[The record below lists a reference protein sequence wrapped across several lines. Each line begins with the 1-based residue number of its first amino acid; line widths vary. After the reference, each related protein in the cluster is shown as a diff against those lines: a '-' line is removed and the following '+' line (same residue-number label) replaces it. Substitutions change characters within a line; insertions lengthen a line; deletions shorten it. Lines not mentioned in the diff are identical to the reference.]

1 VRDHINKFGPETSH
15 PIGQPT
21 ELDDAEL
28 VRHFRASAHS
38 MHPRAPLYAA
48 LDIGIAQDPALF
60 RLLLHAPPTQRL
72 PVLLF
77 ASTHTLLLADPSHP
91 LAEWYPNLTEQYR
104 SPDDPA
110 LLPTFKAFVEDNATA
125 LAELLGR
132 RTTQTNE
139 VGRCLMLLP
148 AFDTIAAESG
158 PLAHLDVGCSGG
170 LTLLSDRYQYR
181 YEPAKGDPVT
191 IGPDST
197 VLLTA
202 QTRGD
207 RKLPTA
213 IPTIAARCG
222 IDLYPIDVTDD
233 TEAHWLEAC
242 VWPDQRDRFLRL
254 RAAIAIARERPPEL
268 LAGDAAESVAPAIE
282 RMAQSAHPVVT
293 NSWALNYL
301 TGAQR
306 SAYVA
311 ALDRQG
317 AVRDLSWVF
326 VEAPAL
332 TPELPWNFE
341 TEPNDPHLTVTA
353 MVRWRGGV
361 RTVEHLATSHP
372 HGFWIHFT

>member
-1 VRDHINKFGPETSH
+1 
-15 PIGQPT
+15 
-21 ELDDAEL
+21 
-28 VRHFRASAHS
+28 

-48 LDIGIAQDPALF
+48 LANGIAEDPALF
-60 RLLLHAPPTQRL
+60 RLLLHAPRTQQL

-91 LAEWYPNLTEQYR
+91 LAEWYPNLTEQHR

-110 LLPTFKAFVEDNATA
+110 LLPTFAAFAQEHAAAIAA
-125 LAELLGR
+125 LLAR

-139 VGRCLMLLP
+139 VGRCLMFLP
-148 AFDTIAAESG
+148 AFDTITAESG

-181 YEPAKGDPVT
+181 YEPEAGAPIT
-191 IGPDST
+191 IGADST

-202 QTRGD
+202 QTRGE
-207 RKLPTA
+207 RQLPTA

-233 TEAHWLEAC
+233 AEAHWLEAC
-242 VWPDQRDRFLRL
+242 VWPDQRDRILRL
-254 RAAIAIARERPPEL
+254 RAAIGIACERPPEL

-301 TGAQR
+301 TGAKR
-306 SAYVA
+306 AAYVA
-311 ALDRQG
+311 ALEQQG

-332 TPELPWNFE
+332 TPELPWAFA
-341 TEPNDPHLTVTA
+341 TEPDDPHLTVTTL
-353 MVRWRGGV
+353 VRWRGGV

-372 HGFWIHFT
+372 HGFWIQFA

>member
-1 VRDHINKFGPETSH
+1 MPDPINTFGRDTP
-15 PIGQPT
+15 QLT
-21 ELDDAEL
+21 EWDDAEL
-28 VRHFRASAHS
+28 VRRFRASAQS

-48 LDIGIAQDPALF
+48 LAKAIAEDPALF
-60 RLLLHAPPTQRL
+60 RLLLHAPPMQRL

-91 LAEWYPNLTEQYR
+91 LAEWYPNLTEQHR

-110 LLPTFKAFVEDNATA
+110 LLLTFKTFIDDHATA

-181 YEPAKGDPVT
+181 YEPESGAPIT
-191 IGPDST
+191 IGPAST
-197 VLLTA
+197 VTLTA

-207 RKLPTA
+207 RKLPTV
-213 IPTIAARCG
+213 IPTIASRCG

-311 ALDRQG
+311 ALEQQG

-332 TPELPWNFE
+332 TPELPWEFPA
-341 TEPNDPHLTVTA
+341 EPDDPHLTVTA

-361 RTVEHLATSHP
+361 RSVEHLATSHP
-372 HGFWIHFT
+372 HGFWIHFA

>member
-1 VRDHINKFGPETSH
+1 
-15 PIGQPT
+15 
-21 ELDDAEL
+21 
-28 VRHFRASAHS
+28 
-38 MHPRAPLYAA
+38 MHPRAPLYASLA
-48 LDIGIAQDPALF
+48 NGIAEDPALF
-60 RLLLHAPPTQRL
+60 RLLLHAPPPQRL

-91 LAEWYPNLTEQYR
+91 LAEWYPNLTEQHR

-110 LLPTFKAFVEDNATA
+110 LLPTFAAFAKEHAAAIAA
-125 LAELLGR
+125 LLAR

-148 AFDTIAAESG
+148 AFGTIAAESG

-181 YEPAKGDPVT
+181 YEPEEGDPVT
-191 IGPDST
+191 IGPYSP

-207 RKLPTA
+207 RKLPA
-213 IPTIAARCG
+213 AVPTIAARCG

-242 VWPDQRDRFLRL
+242 IWPDQRDRFLRL

-306 SAYVA
+306 SAYLA
-311 ALDRQG
+311 ALDQQG
-317 AVRDLSWVF
+317 AERDLSWVF

-341 TEPNDPHLTVTA
+341 TEPDDPHLTVTA
-353 MVRWRGGV
+353 MVRWRDGV

-372 HGFWIHFT
+372 HGFWIHFI